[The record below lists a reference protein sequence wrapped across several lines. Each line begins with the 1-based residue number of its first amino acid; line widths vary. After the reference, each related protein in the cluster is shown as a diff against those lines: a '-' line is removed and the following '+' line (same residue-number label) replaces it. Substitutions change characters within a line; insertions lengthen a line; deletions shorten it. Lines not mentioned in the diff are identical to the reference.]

1 MKNIIIQIIVSLIS
15 GILAIIAGIVTA
27 NHTGKAEKRNSRQES
42 RPYLTIKIDQNQMI
56 VTNVSD
62 NPCYDVK
69 CEIELINS
77 FFKDKKKQ
85 TYTLFSK
92 DLLECKG
99 KIICDYLEDSITSN
113 KLKINK
119 LSNKTY
125 DYTEQ
130 MMIDFWDEKV
140 SLLEGK
146 ENRSKIKKIVEE
158 FKSESGISPKQ
169 IGCSLMQLS
178 NEKIFYSVQRVK
190 IRLLTSQFE
199 ELIYYF
205 IPSKDGCQY
214 KWENREKIF
223 NKK

>member
-1 MKNIIIQIIVSLIS
+1 MKNIIIQIIASLIS

-42 RPYLTIKIDQNQMI
+42 RPYLTVTIDQNQMI

-69 CEIELINS
+69 CEIELINC
-77 FFKDKKKQ
+77 FFKDKEKQ

-99 KIICDYLEDSITSN
+99 KIACDYLKDSITSN
-113 KLKINK
+113 KLEINK

-125 DYTEQ
+125 GYTEQ

-158 FKSESGISPKQ
+158 FKSESGVSPKE

-178 NEKIFYSVQRVK
+178 NKKVFYNVQKIK

-199 ELIYYF
+199 KLTYVF
-205 IPSKDGCQY
+205 VPSENQY
-214 KWENREKIF
+214 KWENREEIF

>member
-1 MKNIIIQIIVSLIS
+1 MENIIIQIIVSLIS

-27 NHTGKAEKRNSRQES
+27 NYTGKAEKRNSRQES
-42 RPYLTIKIDQNQMI
+42 RPYLTVKIDKNQMI

-85 TYTLFSK
+85 TYTLFSE

-99 KIICDYLEDSITSN
+99 KIACDYLQDVIAHN
-113 KLKINK
+113 KFKINK
-119 LSNKTY
+119 LSEKTWGHNKR
-125 DYTEQ
+125 EI
-130 MMIDFWDEKV
+130 IDFWDKRV
-140 SLLEGK
+140 SLMDGEDNRLEI
-146 ENRSKIKKIVEE
+146 RKIVEE
-158 FKSESGISPKQ
+158 SESESGISSIH
-169 IGCSLMQLS
+169 IGCLLMQSS
-178 NEKIFYSVQRVK
+178 NEKNFYNVEKIK

-199 ELIYYF
+199 KLTYVFVPLEN
-205 IPSKDGCQY
+205 QY
-214 KWENREKIF
+214 KWENREEIF

>member
-1 MKNIIIQIIVSLIS
+1 MENIVIQIIVSLIS

-27 NHTGKAEKRNSRQES
+27 NYTGKAEKRNSRQES
-42 RPYLTIKIDQNQMI
+42 RPYLTVKISNNQMI

-62 NPCYDVK
+62 NPCYDVE
-69 CEIELINS
+69 CEIELINC

-92 DLLECKG
+92 ELLECKE
-99 KIICDYLEDSITSN
+99 KIACDYLKDSIASN
-113 KLKINK
+113 KLEINK

-130 MMIDFWDEKV
+130 MMIDFWDKKV

-158 FKSESGISPKQ
+158 FKSESGVSPKQ

-178 NEKIFYSVQRVK
+178 NEKFFYNVQKIK
-190 IRLLTSQFE
+190 IRLLTSQYEKLTYVFV
-199 ELIYYF
+199 
-205 IPSKDGCQY
+205 PSENQY
-214 KWENREKIF
+214 KWENREEIF